1 MGGDKLK
8 DFLIA
13 KPDEIKNGLC
23 TDAYFLRTEEV
34 LDGLNKNPQVV
45 MELFTKSFPD
55 ENYQFGVV
63 LGIYEVAKLLE
74 GLPVDV
80 YAMEEG
86 EIFFPYEPV
95 LQIRGK
101 YKDFARYE
109 TAILGFICFMSG
121 IATKSARVRI
131 SAGNKKIYSFGTRRQ
146 HPFLA
151 PVVELAT
158 YVSGFDGVSNVLGAK
173 YIYKTPVGTMPH
185 ALILIIGDEKE
196 AFSAFDQYVD
206 PKIPR
211 IALVDTYGSPTVGAL
226 NALEVLKDKLQG
238 IRIDS
243 KDFSYLIKDIR
254 WEFARRGYN
263 NIQIFL
269 SGGLDEYEVEKY
281 RDLVDAFGIGTR
293 VANAPVIDFALKIVE
308 VDGNP
313 IAKVGNMPGAKQV
326 QRGENFNDTIRLYT
340 SELLPGKKPLLRPL
354 ISQGKII
361 RDFEEIDNIRK
372 RILNNINSLPE
383 ELKIIKGGKKYIP
396 EFLP

>member
-1 MGGDKLK
+1 LK
-8 DFLIA
+8 EFLIA
-13 KPDEIKNGLC
+13 KPEEIKSGLN

-34 LDGLNKNPQVV
+34 LEGMGKNPDVV

-80 YAMEEG
+80 YAMDEG

-109 TAILGFICFMSG
+109 TTILGFISFMSG
-121 IATKSARVRI
+121 IGTKSARVRI
-131 SAGNKKIYSFGTRRQ
+131 AAKDKKIYSFGTRRQ
-146 HPFLA
+146 HPFLS
-151 PVVELAT
+151 PVVEYCT

-173 YIYKTPVGTMPH
+173 YIFKTPVGTMPH

-196 AFSAFDQYVD
+196 AFLAFDQYVD
-206 PKIPR
+206 PKVPR
-211 IALVDTYGSPTVGAL
+211 IALVDTYGAPTIGAI
-226 NALEVLKDKLQG
+226 NALEALKEKLSG
-238 IRIDS
+238 VRIDS
-243 KDFSYLIKDIR
+243 KDYAYLIKDIK
-254 WEFARRGYN
+254 WEFVRRGFSN
-263 NIQIFL
+263 VQIFL
-269 SGGLDEYEVEKY
+269 SGGLDEYEVERFY
-281 RDLVDAFGIGTR
+281 DYADAFGVGTR

-313 IAKVGNMPGAKQV
+313 VAKVGNMPGAKQV
-326 QRGENFNDTIRLYT
+326 QRGNGYSDTIRLFN
-340 SELLPGKKPLLRPL
+340 SELLPGKRPLLKPLIREGQ
-354 ISQGKII
+354 IV
-361 RDFEEIDNIRK
+361 RDFEEIDSIRK
-372 RILNNINSLPE
+372 RVLNNINSLPE
-383 ELKIIKGGKKYIP
+383 NLKLIKGGKTYIP

>member
-1 MGGDKLK
+1 MKE
-8 DFLIA
+8 FLIA
-13 KPDEIKNGLC
+13 KPEEIKSGLN

-34 LDGLNKNPQVV
+34 LEGMGKNPDVV

-80 YAMEEG
+80 YAMDEG

-109 TAILGFICFMSG
+109 TTILGFISFMSG
-121 IATKSARVRI
+121 IGTKSARVRI
-131 SAGNKKIYSFGTRRQ
+131 AAKDKKIYSFGTRRQ
-146 HPFLA
+146 HPFLS
-151 PVVELAT
+151 PVVEYCT

-173 YIYKTPVGTMPH
+173 YIFKTPVGTMPH

-196 AFSAFDQYVD
+196 AFLAFDQYVD
-206 PKIPR
+206 PKVPR
-211 IALVDTYGSPTVGAL
+211 IALVDTYGSPTIGAI
-226 NALEVLKDKLQG
+226 NALEALKEKLSG
-238 IRIDS
+238 VRIDS
-243 KDFSYLIKDIR
+243 KDYAYLIKDIK
-254 WEFARRGYN
+254 WEFVRRGFSN
-263 NIQIFL
+263 VQIFL
-269 SGGLDEYEVEKY
+269 SGGLDEYEVERFY
-281 RDLVDAFGIGTR
+281 DYADAFGVGTR

-313 IAKVGNMPGAKQV
+313 VAKVGNMPGAKQV
-326 QRGENFNDTIRLYT
+326 HRGNGYSDTIRLFN
-340 SELLPGKKPLLRPL
+340 SELLPGKRPLLKPLIREGQ
-354 ISQGKII
+354 IV
-361 RDFEEIDNIRK
+361 RDFEEIDSIRK
-372 RILNNINSLPE
+372 RVLNNINSLPE
-383 ELKIIKGGKKYIP
+383 NLKLIKGGKTYIP

>member
-1 MGGDKLK
+1 MKE
-8 DFLIA
+8 FLIA
-13 KPDEIKNGLC
+13 KPEEIKSGLN

-34 LDGLNKNPQVV
+34 LEGMGKNPDVV

-80 YAMEEG
+80 YAMDEG

-109 TAILGFICFMSG
+109 TTILGFISFMSG
-121 IATKSARVRI
+121 IGTKSARVRI
-131 SAGNKKIYSFGTRRQ
+131 AAKDKKIYSFGTRRQ
-146 HPFLA
+146 HPFLS
-151 PVVELAT
+151 PVVEYCT

-173 YIYKTPVGTMPH
+173 YIFKTPVGTMPH

-196 AFSAFDQYVD
+196 AFLAFDQYVD
-206 PKIPR
+206 PKVPR
-211 IALVDTYGSPTVGAL
+211 IALVDTYGSPTIGAI
-226 NALEVLKDKLQG
+226 NALEALKEKLSG
-238 IRIDS
+238 VRIDS
-243 KDFSYLIKDIR
+243 KDYAYLIKDIK
-254 WEFARRGYN
+254 WEFVRRGFSN
-263 NIQIFL
+263 VQIFL
-269 SGGLDEYEVEKY
+269 SGGLDEYEVERFY
-281 RDLVDAFGIGTR
+281 DYADAFGVGTR

-313 IAKVGNMPGAKQV
+313 VAKVGNMPGAKQV
-326 QRGENFNDTIRLYT
+326 QRGNGYSDTIRLFN
-340 SELLPGKKPLLRPL
+340 SELLPGKRPLLKPLIREGQ
-354 ISQGKII
+354 IV
-361 RDFEEIDNIRK
+361 RDFEEIDSIRK
-372 RILNNINSLPE
+372 RVLNNINSLPE
-383 ELKIIKGGKKYIP
+383 NLKLIKGGKTYIP

>member
-1 MGGDKLK
+1 MKE
-8 DFLIA
+8 FLIA
-13 KPDEIKNGLC
+13 KPEEIKSGLN

-34 LDGLNKNPQVV
+34 LEGIGKNPDVV

-80 YAMEEG
+80 YAMDEG

-109 TAILGFICFMSG
+109 TTILGFISFMSG
-121 IATKSARVRI
+121 IGTKSARVRI
-131 SAGNKKIYSFGTRRQ
+131 AAKDKKIYSFGTRRQ
-146 HPFLA
+146 HPFLS
-151 PVVELAT
+151 PVVEYCT

-173 YIYKTPVGTMPH
+173 YIFKTPVGTMPH

-196 AFSAFDQYVD
+196 AFLAFDQYVD
-206 PKIPR
+206 PKVPR
-211 IALVDTYGSPTVGAL
+211 IALVDTYGAPTIGAI
-226 NALEVLKDKLQG
+226 NALEALKEKLSG
-238 IRIDS
+238 VRIDS
-243 KDFSYLIKDIR
+243 KDYAYLIKDIK
-254 WEFARRGYN
+254 WEFVRRGFSN
-263 NIQIFL
+263 VQIFL
-269 SGGLDEYEVEKY
+269 SGGLDEYEVERFY
-281 RDLVDAFGIGTR
+281 DYADAFGVGTR

-313 IAKVGNMPGAKQV
+313 VAKVGNMPGAKQV
-326 QRGENFNDTIRLYT
+326 QRGNGYSDTIRLFN
-340 SELLPGKKPLLRPL
+340 SELLPGKRPLLKPLIREGQ
-354 ISQGKII
+354 IV
-361 RDFEEIDNIRK
+361 RDFEEIDSIRK
-372 RILNNINSLPE
+372 RVLNNINSLPE
-383 ELKIIKGGKKYIP
+383 KLKLIKGGKTYIP